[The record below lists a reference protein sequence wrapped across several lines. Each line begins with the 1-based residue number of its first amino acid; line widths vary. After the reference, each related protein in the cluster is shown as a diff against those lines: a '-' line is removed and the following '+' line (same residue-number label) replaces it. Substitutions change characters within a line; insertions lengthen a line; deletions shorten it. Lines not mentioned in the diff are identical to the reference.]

1 MLEIKIEQ
9 PFGLR
14 MEVVETDDRVPSM
27 RIEAKILIEQ
37 FQHTLSYR
45 GLFWI
50 ECAAWSRFVNGLHDV
65 GAKPAVLNDMS
76 DYFSL
81 KVSENPSGKMTLS
94 WEFRKSDVGG
104 CKQAMAAFSSAIDD
118 AMLSR
123 MLEEFAE
130 FPAWW

>member
-9 PFGLR
+9 PCGLR

-37 FQHTLSYR
+37 FQHTLSYQ

-50 ECAAWSRFVNGLHDV
+50 ECANWSRFTEGLHDPA
-65 GAKPAVLNDMS
+65 AKPAVLNDMS

-81 KVSENPSGKMTLS
+81 KVGENPSGKMTLS
-94 WEFRKSDVGG
+94 WEFRKDDVGG
-104 CKQAMAAFSSAIDD
+104 GKHATAAFSAEIDD

-123 MLEEFAE
+123 IRDEFAE